1 MVLGECLSDQYHYV
15 IKTCHK
21 IVYFT
26 ASPLACFSQPQGPGG
41 VAAAVGDSF
50 GASRASVC
58 PDDPQ
63 IHAYSWSLAKPGV
76 QGNPTQVCQETGGVT
91 LTSILHQRTCG
102 GARAHMHMHVHIHK
116 KMQKHADCP

>member
-41 VAAAVGDSF
+41 VAAMVGNSSV
-50 GASRASVC
+50 ASRAPVR
-58 PDDPQ
+58 P
-63 IHAYSWSLAKPGV
+63 
-76 QGNPTQVCQETGGVT
+76 
-91 LTSILHQRTCG
+91 
-102 GARAHMHMHVHIHK
+102 
-116 KMQKHADCP
+116 ADL